1 MQHFLRIF
9 GQHKQTSS
17 RMIGMSKIVV
27 IGAGLIFLLH
37 SCYKEVEV
45 GGPLPGEE
53 RDVFEM
59 TVSPETQSLLYTSRD
74 TSYSILEPELSL
86 QLNGQPL
93 SIRKM
98 SIRGK
103 SALDFRRKSY
113 SVSLNQPIVLTSPDG
128 ARARVMKKF
137 KLISMAMDYTYI
149 SNRVGFG
156 LLEKAGIMPLFF
168 KFVELRLNDQ
178 TQGVYFLVE
187 DPGAYV
193 EGLDSECLLRRD
205 YNHYIIKLDYNPSK
219 WFLPEEEYR
228 ARFREIYAPL
238 TTEKGEALFEILS
251 GKMDLNEYFRKMGI
265 DFLLQ
270 NGDYTD
276 EIFFYSTVENQEIR
290 FRILPWDYDDIFKEN
305 PHEVGRT
312 WGTGTLFG
320 TRTYDSREDIFAEI
334 GDRMVFSIEDDLDY
348 TIARDSLLYAR
359 YEEVL
364 TGMIGDLSAE
374 DIDAEFRQIEREL
387 TPFYNDPELIEQSHY
402 DRYPCNR
409 EEWEQNMMDKQAFLT
424 ERLEWMKSE
433 LKLQ

>member
-1 MQHFLRIF
+1 M
-9 GQHKQTSS
+9 
-17 RMIGMSKIVV
+17 V
-27 IGAGLIFLLH
+27 ITGGLLLFLH

-45 GGPLPGEE
+45 GGPLGGEE

-59 TVSPETQSLLYTSRD
+59 TVSAEMQNLLFTSRD
-74 TSYSILEPELSL
+74 TGYSILEPELSL

-103 SALDFRRKSY
+103 NALDFRRKSY
-113 SVSLNQPIVLTSPDG
+113 SVSLNQPIVLTSADG
-128 ARARVMKKF
+128 ARVQVMKKF

-156 LLEKAGIMPLFF
+156 ILEKAGIMPLFY
-168 KFVELRLNDQ
+168 KFVELRMNGQ
-178 TQGVYFLVE
+178 TQGIYFLVE

-228 ARFREIYAPL
+228 ARFREIYATL
-238 TTEKGEALFEILS
+238 TTEKGDALYEILS
-251 GKMDLNEYFRKMGI
+251 EKMVMDEYFRKMGI
-265 DFLLQ
+265 DYLLQ

-276 EIFFYSTVENQEIR
+276 EIFFYSTVENQKIR
-290 FRILPWDYDDIFKEN
+290 FRILPWDYDDIFMEN
-305 PHEVGRT
+305 PHEVGRS

-320 TRTYDSREDIFAEI
+320 TRTYASREDIYAEI
-334 GDRMVFSIEDDLDY
+334 GNRLIFSIEDDLDY

-364 TGMIGDLSAE
+364 TGMIGDLSAG
-374 DIDAEFRQIEREL
+374 DIDELFRQIEREL
-387 TPFYNDPELIEQSHY
+387 TPFYNDAELIEQSHY

-409 EEWEQNMMDKQAFLT
+409 GEWEQNMIDKQAFLT

-433 LKLQ
+433 LKLP